1 MRSPRL
7 VYRLYLFSA
16 FGVAMLAAAW
26 LVGYLVVFRPSAT
39 EYEQTIAWHAAARL
53 VAQTEGTTPPRLPQE
68 LRSRVAIYDES
79 GKLVASSVPDAPGL
93 NLTLREQIPESG
105 VLRHGNGW
113 LMRMPAKH
121 GHFYA
126 VVATAVPQFPPALGG
141 LAFAAVL
148 VLLAGV
154 SFWYARRLA
163 RPLESLARAVEGFG
177 KGEIARRARLDRD
190 DEVGAVGRAFD
201 EMADRIV
208 RLLDAQRALLADVSH
223 ELRTPLARI
232 RVALDVAA
240 DDPESAKEMLGE
252 VGADLTELE
261 RMIDDILTAARLDV
275 PGGVPPTRRERFAAD
290 DLVARAEERFSTLH
304 PETRLAKAVPQT
316 LPELEG
322 DPMLLRRAL
331 DNLLDNA
338 VKYGSGAAA
347 PELRAAAETGNLV
360 VEVVDHGP
368 GLAADEMEHAF
379 TPFWRADRSRTRET
393 GGVGLGLPLARR
405 ICRAHGGDLT
415 LHSTPG
421 GGLTARMRLPIAAA

>member
-7 VYRLYLFSA
+7 VYRLYLFAA
-16 FGVAMLAAAW
+16 FGVALLTAAW
-26 LVGYLVVFRPSAT
+26 LVGYLAVFRPSAV
-39 EYEQTIAWHAAARL
+39 EYDQTLAWHAAGRL

-68 LRSRVAIYDES
+68 LRSRVALYDES
-79 GKLVASSVPDAPGL
+79 GTFLTANTPEPPAL
-93 NLTLREQIPESG
+93 NLSLREQVPESG
-105 VLRHGNGW
+105 VLRQGNGW
-113 LMRMPAKH
+113 LLRMPSKS
-121 GHFYA
+121 GHVYA
-126 VVATAVPQFPPALGG
+126 VVTTAVPQFSPLLGA
-141 LAFAAVL
+141 LAFGCVL
-148 VLLAGV
+148 VMLAGV

-177 KGEIARRARLDRD
+177 KGEVTLRARLDRD

-240 DDPESAKEMLGE
+240 EDPESAKEMLGE
-252 VGADLTELE
+252 VGADLSELE
-261 RMIDDILTAARLDV
+261 GMIDDILTAARLES
-275 PGGVPPTRRERFAAD
+275 PGGLPTARRERFAAD
-290 DLVARAEERFSTLH
+290 ELVARAEERFSTLH
-304 PETRLAKAVPQT
+304 PETRLAKAVPGT

-338 VKYGSGAAA
+338 VKYGRATSP
-347 PELRAAAETGNLV
+347 PELRAQAEPGNVV

-368 GLAADEMEHAF
+368 GLPDADLEHAF
-379 TPFWRADRSRTRET
+379 VPFWRADRSRTRET

-415 LHSTPG
+415 LHTTPG
-421 GGLTARMRLPIAAA
+421 GGLTARMRLPIAA